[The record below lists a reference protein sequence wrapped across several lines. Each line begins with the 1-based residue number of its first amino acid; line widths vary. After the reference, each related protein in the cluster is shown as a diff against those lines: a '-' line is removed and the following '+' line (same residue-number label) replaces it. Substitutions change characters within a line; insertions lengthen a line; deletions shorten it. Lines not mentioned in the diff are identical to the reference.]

1 MVESTGNNQ
10 YANNDGQYINPSGE
24 GLVSMI
30 NDDSD

>member
-1 MVESTGNNQ
+1 MVESTDNHQ

-30 NDDSD
+30 SDDT